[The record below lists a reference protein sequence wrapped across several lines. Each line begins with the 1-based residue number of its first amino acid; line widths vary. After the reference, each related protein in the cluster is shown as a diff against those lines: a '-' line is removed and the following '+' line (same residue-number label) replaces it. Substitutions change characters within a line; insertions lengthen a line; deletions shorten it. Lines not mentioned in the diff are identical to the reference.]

1 MSSSFSLKTTA
12 SCFSRFFTTCG
23 TTLLLFYKM
32 EQDRKGNKTPNSP
45 KHSSSFLPSLCT
57 LTSPRAS
64 PPPPYLLF
72 FSFADFP
79 CVLPPIGPL
88 QLLRMSVSG
97 GDKGNA
103 GCTGSIDGKEP
114 SSGNT
119 SLHLQKLGSL
129 MAPPFSSI
137 CHTCSRSLPSSFP
150 FLCSSYTAPST
161 NEQLLEEVIQGMG
174 PPGDLQPERSQWEAP
189 NSLPCP

>member
-1 MSSSFSLKTTA
+1 MW
-12 SCFSRFFTTCG
+12 
-23 TTLLLFYKM
+23 
-32 EQDRKGNKTPNSP
+32 NNSP
-45 KHSSSFLPSLCT
+45 SFLQDGTRQKGKQNSK
-57 LTSPRAS
+57 LTKAFQLISAKPLHPDVPTCF